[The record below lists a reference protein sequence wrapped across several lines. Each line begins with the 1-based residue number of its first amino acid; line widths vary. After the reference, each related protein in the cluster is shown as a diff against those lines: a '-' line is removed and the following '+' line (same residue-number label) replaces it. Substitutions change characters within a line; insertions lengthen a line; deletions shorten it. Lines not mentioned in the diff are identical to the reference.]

1 MALDGTLVAL
11 IAAVVAA
18 IVWEVHVYRCEHKE
32 MLAKFDRFGDYW
44 EFSANGETWR
54 TYPDGTRKRIG

>member
-1 MALDGTLVAL
+1 MAVDGTLVAL
-11 IAAVVAA
+11 ILAVVAVVA
-18 IVWEVHVYRCEHKE
+18 WEAYVRRCEHKE
-32 MLAKFDRFGDYW
+32 MLAKFDQFGDYW